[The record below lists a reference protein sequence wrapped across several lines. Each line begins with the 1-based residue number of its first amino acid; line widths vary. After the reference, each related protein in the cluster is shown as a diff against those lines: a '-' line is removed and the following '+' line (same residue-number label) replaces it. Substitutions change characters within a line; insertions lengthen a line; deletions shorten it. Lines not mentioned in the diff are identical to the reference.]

1 MSRGFSSSAF
11 LAWPACELRQ
21 PRGWTNSAQNMWGL
35 KGYRQG
41 TIIWLGPI
49 AQMEK
54 LRLRELKMLD
64 QGHKEDIQQS

>member
-1 MSRGFSSSAF
+1 
-11 LAWPACELRQ
+11 
-21 PRGWTNSAQNMWGL
+21 MWGL